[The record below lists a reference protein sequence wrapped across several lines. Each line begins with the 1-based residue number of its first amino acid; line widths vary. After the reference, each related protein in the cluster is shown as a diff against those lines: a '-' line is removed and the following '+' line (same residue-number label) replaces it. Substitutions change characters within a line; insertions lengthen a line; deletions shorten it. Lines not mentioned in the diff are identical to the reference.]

1 MSESGSEPGGRTPG
15 PALDVTRTALAPL
28 ERLAGL
34 PVGEHVAVFEEVFA
48 GLESALA
55 SVDDP
60 TQEQP
65 AGPAGVAAGP
75 GGRSAESH
83 DR

>member
-1 MSESGSEPGGRTPG
+1 MSESGNESGGRTPG

-60 TQEQP
+60 GQEQP
-65 AGPAGVAAGP
+65 AGSGGGPAGPA
-75 GGRSAESH
+75 GRSAESH
-83 DR
+83 GR